1 MHKTKGLILVLT
13 IGLLLSGCGTGSTS
27 EKSSHKSSSKVT
39 ASTTSKRSNSTSSTS
54 TQSTNPKLST
64 KQQTAY
70 NDTMSHALAQDQKEA
85 KQGKKMYQWSKYVQS
100 ISYDID
106 NGYIVKVGTNFQ
118 QLNTA
123 SKTSVA
129 NHAQSFAQS
138 QLIMI
143 GKNIK
148 ATSPA
153 PYLVFKSDSTT
164 IGHSKKSVPTEFDF
178 TK

>member
-85 KQGKKMYQWSKYVQS
+85 EQGKKMYQWSKY
-100 ISYDID
+100 
-106 NGYIVKVGTNFQ
+106 
-118 QLNTA
+118 
-123 SKTSVA
+123 
-129 NHAQSFAQS
+129 
-138 QLIMI
+138 
-143 GKNIK
+143 
-148 ATSPA
+148 
-153 PYLVFKSDSTT
+153 
-164 IGHSKKSVPTEFDF
+164 
-178 TK
+178 